1 MITPTG
7 RSCRR
12 RTSGPIARR
21 WPMKLSIIIPTLEEE
36 AVLADTIDHAL
47 DLGDEVCVSDGG
59 STDRSLEIARNLGVR
74 TVEGAAGRGGQLN
87 RGARATSGEVLLFLH
102 ADSRLRRNSRELI
115 QAAIDAG
122 AVGGGFH
129 VRYDHGSRWLTGL
142 GNRLIRWRTSMTGS
156 PLGDQC
162 QFLTRE
168 AFETLGGFQDWP
180 ILEDLDL
187 IRRLKK
193 LGPTV
198 VLDAPVS
205 TSARRFESQGI
216 LRTVAGNWLI
226 WILFLVGVSP
236 QRLARLYRQIR

>member
-1 MITPTG
+1 
-7 RSCRR
+7 
-12 RTSGPIARR
+12 
-21 WPMKLSIIIPTLEEE
+21 MKLSIIIPTLEEE
-36 AVLADTIDHAL
+36 AVLADTVSHAL
-47 DLGDEVCVSDGG
+47 ALGDEVCVSDGG
-59 STDRSLEIARNLGVR
+59 STDRSLDIAHRLGAQA
-74 TVEGAAGRGGQLN
+74 VEGPAGRGGQLN

-102 ADSRLRRNSRELI
+102 ADSRLPEGSRELI
-115 QAAIDAG
+115 EAAVDKG

-129 VRYDHGSRWLTGL
+129 VRYDDGSRWLTGL
-142 GNRLIRWRTSMTGS
+142 GNRLIRWRTSLTRS

-205 TSARRFESQGI
+205 TSARRFEQQGL
-216 LRTVAGNWLI
+216 LRTVARNWLI
-226 WILFLVGVSP
+226 WTLFLAGASP
-236 QRLARLYRQIR
+236 QRLARLYQHIR